1 MIWQVIV
8 DGSALADQQD
18 LIASR
23 VCSARWCISAASAAD
38 AFFKL
43 GLSEREKTELTEY
56 LKSLQGRKINANQ

>member
-23 VCSARWCISAASAAD
+23 VVLFTLVHLGGERRGSRSSSWGRASA
-38 AFFKL
+38 KRP
-43 GLSEREKTELTEY
+43 SSSNT
-56 LKSLQGRKINANQ
+56 